1 MKPEKRVVLFSLI
14 DVSLSCLLKLSF
26 VSGLTRCFSLPSLAL
41 ADKYFGTKLLTFT
54 VTFVVF
60 VSLSTDD
67 MAEEF
72 KKKAVA
78 FSRTLRGLEDRA
90 GKCESLKWM
99 VS

>member
-1 MKPEKRVVLFSLI
+1 M
-14 DVSLSCLLKLSF
+14 
-26 VSGLTRCFSLPSLAL
+26 
-41 ADKYFGTKLLTFT
+41 
-54 VTFVVF
+54 FVVF

-90 GKCESLKWM
+90 AKCESLKWM

>member
-1 MKPEKRVVLFSLI
+1 M
-14 DVSLSCLLKLSF
+14 
-26 VSGLTRCFSLPSLAL
+26 
-41 ADKYFGTKLLTFT
+41 
-54 VTFVVF
+54 FVVF

-90 GKCESLKWM
+90 EKCESLKWM